1 MKKYQVVE
9 HVRTSSFH
17 HPREKKTAYST
28 ERCLNEWWSMGTLGN
43 WHHVT
48 FTFELCGRRFPSGSR
63 ISWFSCYLYV
73 AFMAQDGSRWLKIF
87 HDIPNKYRHGA
98 SPPWTLKTPC
108 DFYSLHR
115 WCTSSTKEVTQESS
129 AVNAPT
135 RRDSESKVEY
145 LGQVGG
151 RHRAAPI
158 GGWNQWNILFKW
170 KPHSGKLHI
179 IICLNCLGLFTRHQ
193 GFVFWM
199 AMTCNS

>member
-1 MKKYQVVE
+1 MLEPVHFTTPERKNCVFNRALLEWMMVNG
-9 HVRTSSFH
+9 HVGQLTPRHIYLRTLW
-17 HPREKKTAYST
+17 KTISQWKQNFLVFMLPI
-28 ERCLNEWWSMGTLGN
+28 RC
-43 WHHVT
+43 V
-48 FTFELCGRRFPSGSR
+48 
-63 ISWFSCYLYV
+63 Y
-73 AFMAQDGSRWLKIF
+73 GSRWLKIF

-151 RHRAAPI
+151 RPNRWMEPMEHLIQMETPLRKAPYYHMS
-158 GGWNQWNILFKW
+158 QLFGTFYQT
-170 KPHSGKLHI
+170 SGF
-179 IICLNCLGLFTRHQ
+179 C
-193 GFVFWM
+193 VF
-199 AMTCNS
+199 NGYDL

>member
-1 MKKYQVVE
+1 MLEPVHFTTPERKNCVFNRALLEWMMVNG
-9 HVRTSSFH
+9 HVGQLTPRHIYLRTLW
-17 HPREKKTAYST
+17 KTISQWKQNFLVFMLPI
-28 ERCLNEWWSMGTLGN
+28 RC
-43 WHHVT
+43 V
-48 FTFELCGRRFPSGSR
+48 
-63 ISWFSCYLYV
+63 Y
-73 AFMAQDGSRWLKIF
+73 GSRWLKIF

>member
-1 MKKYQVVE
+1 MLEPVPFTTPE
-9 HVRTSSFH
+9 R
-17 HPREKKTAYST
+17 KKTAYST

-151 RHRAAPI
+151 RHRAATI

-170 KPHSGKLHI
+170 KITVGTPLRKAPYYHMSQLFGTFYQTWGF
-179 IICLNCLGLFTRHQ
+179 CVLNGYDL
-193 GFVFWM
+193 
-199 AMTCNS
+199 

>member
-1 MKKYQVVE
+1 MVNG
-9 HVRTSSFH
+9 HVGQLTPRHIYLRTLW
-17 HPREKKTAYST
+17 KT
-28 ERCLNEWWSMGTLGN
+28 
-43 WHHVT
+43 
-48 FTFELCGRRFPSGSR
+48 
-63 ISWFSCYLYV
+63 ISQWKQNFLV
-73 AFMAQDGSRWLKIF
+73 FMLPICCVYGSRWLKIF

-151 RHRAAPI
+151 RHRAATI

-170 KPHSGKLHI
+170 KITVGTPLRKAPYYHMSQLFGTFYQTSGF
-179 IICLNCLGLFTRHQ
+179 CVLNGYDL
-193 GFVFWM
+193 
-199 AMTCNS
+199 